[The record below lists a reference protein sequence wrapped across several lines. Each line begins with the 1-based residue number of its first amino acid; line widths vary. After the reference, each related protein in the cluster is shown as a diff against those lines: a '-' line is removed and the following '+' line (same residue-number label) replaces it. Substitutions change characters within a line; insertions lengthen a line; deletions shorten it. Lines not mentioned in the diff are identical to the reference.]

1 MADSIWTAA
10 KNDDFR
16 ARRDSNFVVDN
27 SDSSVEYGRFICG
40 IEVWRDGFKF
50 CCACIDQ
57 FEDGFNFQS
66 LAMRA
71 HGENVFRRDA
81 NDKWLAGRRA
91 AKQELADGSLPV
103 WPIPEELLRR
113 KLTVPS
119 QGRLYF
125 VRYALKM
132 GWTIEQVAQSTGYDR
147 WFVDQ
152 LKQLVEFEDV
162 LCAAVIESPVCTP
175 IASIFSIEQT
185 TMQLSL

>member
-57 FEDGFNFQS
+57 FEDGFDFQS

-71 HGENVFRRDA
+71 HGEVM
-81 NDKWLAGRRA
+81 G
-91 AKQELADGSLPV
+91 ADRSLPV
-103 WPIPEELLRR
+103 AFAKAQMAAGVMLPTSGKVFLSVRESDKRAAIDIARSLIAAGFTLICSRGTHEYLATNGV
-113 KLTVPS
+113 KCD
-119 QGRLYF
+119 GR
-125 VRYALKM
+125 
-132 GWTIEQVAQSTGYDR
+132 
-147 WFVDQ
+147 
-152 LKQLVEFEDV
+152 
-162 LCAAVIESPVCTP
+162 
-175 IASIFSIEQT
+175 
-185 TMQLSL
+185 